1 MAAICLCQ
9 RCVYNPNVSR
19 LSGLY
24 RLQELDLE
32 LDKLNVR
39 LDEIEAILQDSS
51 EVVRLQEAVAAAE
64 GELRAQRNTA
74 QSAEHA
80 VKSQREKIKRTQSRL
95 YGGQVQ
101 NPKELQDLQA
111 EEQSLKRHLETLE
124 DRYLEAMLAQDE
136 AQQAYDQLD
145 RELQQASADRSRT
158 HAELVAERE
167 QIQRRQAD
175 LEDERQAA
183 LATVSESDQRTYD
196 KLRKQMGGIAIASL
210 KDDSCSECGLT
221 LSAATQQ
228 VVRSG
233 NELVRCSQC
242 HRLLYGG

>member
-9 RCVYNPNVSR
+9 GCVYNPNVSR
-19 LSGLY
+19 LSSLY

-51 EVVRLQEAVAAAE
+51 EVARLQQAAASAE
-64 GELRAQRNTA
+64 GELRSARNAA

-80 VKSQREKIKRTQSRL
+80 VQGQREKIKGTQSKL
-95 YGGQVQ
+95 YGGKVQ
-101 NPKELQDLQA
+101 NPKQLQDLQA
-111 EEQSLKRHLETLE
+111 EEQSLKRHLDTLE

-136 AQQAYDQLD
+136 AQQAYDRLD
-145 RELQQASADRSRT
+145 RELQGARAAQSQT
-158 HAELVAERE
+158 HADLVAERE
-167 QIQRRQAD
+167 QIQSRRAD
-175 LEDERQAA
+175 LKDERQAA
-183 LATVSESDQRTYD
+183 LATVSESDKRTYE
-196 KLRKQMGGIAIASL
+196 KLREQMGGIAIARL

-228 VVRSG
+228 IARAG
-233 NELVRCSQC
+233 NELARCSQC